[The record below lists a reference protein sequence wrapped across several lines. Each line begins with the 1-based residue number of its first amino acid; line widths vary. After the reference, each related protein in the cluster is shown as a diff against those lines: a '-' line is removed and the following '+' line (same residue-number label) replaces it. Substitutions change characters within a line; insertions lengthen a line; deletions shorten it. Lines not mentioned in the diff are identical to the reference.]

1 MTVDAEPEFSR
12 RYPEEI
18 NCRIEIT
25 TTSGEQRVAQTAHPK
40 GHPRNP
46 MSDAEINSKFRS
58 LTTELLTTQQCNQA
72 LDLLWSLE
80 DQPSLEELY
89 DNLVI

>member
-1 MTVDAEPEFSR
+1 
-12 RYPEEI
+12 
-18 NCRIEIT
+18 
-25 TTSGEQRVAQTAHPK
+25 
-40 GHPRNP
+40 

-58 LTTELLTTQQCNQA
+58 LTTELLTVQQCERV

-80 DQPSLEELY
+80 DQPNLEELY